1 MLTLANEQCT
11 LCPCYQPHLFF
22 PIAAA
27 LTNLVLFGERAQR
40 IPVWWRWYYWVN
52 PVSWTLYGLLTSQF
66 GDLDQPLLLADGATS
81 TTVAAFLQEHFGFR
95 HDFLGVVAAMVAGF
109 CVLFAVVFA
118 LAIKYLNFQ
127 RR

>member
-1 MLTLANEQCT
+1 MNSARCA
-11 LCPCYQPHLFF
+11 HVISRIFFF

-40 IPVWWRWYYWVN
+40 IPVWWRWYYWAN

>member
-1 MLTLANEQCT
+1 MLYQCY
-11 LCPCYQPHLFF
+11 LHFSFSWRVLFV
-22 PIAAA
+22 AAA
-27 LTNLVLFGERAQR
+27 LTDLPSVFSTQR
-40 IPVWWRWYYWVN
+40 IPVWWRWYYWAN

-66 GDLDQPLLLADGATS
+66 GDLDQPLLLADGVTS
-81 TTVAAFLQEHFGFR
+81 TTAVAFLEEHFGFR
-95 HDFLGVVAAMVAGF
+95 HDFLGAVAAMVAGF

>member
-1 MLTLANEQCT
+1 MLN
-11 LCPCYQPHLFF
+11 
-22 PIAAA
+22 
-27 LTNLVLFGERAQR
+27 AQR
-40 IPVWWRWYYWVN
+40 IPMWWRWYYWAN

-118 LAIKYLNFQ
+118 LAIKYRNFQ

>member
-1 MLTLANEQCT
+1 MLM
-11 LCPCYQPHLFF
+11 LFVLELQLEG
-22 PIAAA
+22 ALAA
-27 LTNLVLFGERAQR
+27 LLTDRLFSLVNALHVQR
-40 IPVWWRWYYWVN
+40 IPVWWRWYYWAN

-66 GDLDQPLLLADGATS
+66 GDLDQPLLMADGVTS
-81 TTVAAFLQEHFGFR
+81 TTVVAFLEEHFGFR
-95 HDFLGVVAAMVAGF
+95 HDFLGAVAAMVAGF